1 MLTTTAALFFSVL
14 NNEKIKLEATAA
26 SSTRNLLAA
35 AVYQGPTP
43 PCSVQLKGQHCP
55 STLGINPLFLTCLTY
70 KIKLLAHKRLL
81 RIPWN
86 GHNGYHLDRTF
97 RIHQESPMPR
107 RSQRHTNLVTPCP
120 KLESDAAFIS
130 PRLPPVFRRG
140 GPHASPVAPPSPS
153 PASPTALGLTPSLRP
168 LPGAARARQPSTSG
182 VTESP
187 LPNPVHAPAPRSISA
202 TSRKSRP
209 HSTL

>member
-43 PCSVQLKGQHCP
+43 PCSVQFKGQHCP
-55 STLGINPLFLTCLTY
+55 STLGINHLFLTCLTY

-107 RSQRHTNLVTPCP
+107 RSQRHTNLVTPCH

-130 PRLPPVFRRG
+130 PRLPPSLSARWPAREPGRSAVPITR
-140 GPHASPVAPPSPS
+140 VAHRPRADAVPSPPPRGS
-153 PASPTALGLTPSLRP
+153 AGPATFYVR
-168 LPGAARARQPSTSG
+168 RDRI
-182 VTESP
+182 
-187 LPNPVHAPAPRSISA
+187 PAPQ
-202 TSRKSRP
+202 SRP
-209 HSTL
+209 RSCSPFDLRHVS